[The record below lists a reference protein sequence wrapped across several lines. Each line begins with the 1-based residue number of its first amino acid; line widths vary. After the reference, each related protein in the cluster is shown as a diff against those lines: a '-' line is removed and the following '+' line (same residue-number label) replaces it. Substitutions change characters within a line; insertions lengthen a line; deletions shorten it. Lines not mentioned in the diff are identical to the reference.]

1 MNIIRTITRF
11 LAAALVMTAAFGCD
25 KNRHNTEEP
34 ESADRRVLLFYE
46 CAFNDIGSYMRRNME
61 DQQKG
66 LPAGHIPG
74 KYGDVLLVY
83 SRIADNG
90 HTPSFSIIPAAFS

>member
-1 MNIIRTITRF
+1 MNILKIIAGTAATALFMI
-11 LAAALVMTAAFGCD
+11 AAAGCC
-25 KNRHNTEEP
+25 KNNLDEP

-66 LPAGHIPG
+66 LPAGIFLESTATCFWYIQESP
-74 KYGDVLLVY
+74 
-83 SRIADNG
+83 RTA
-90 HTPSFSIIPAAFS
+90 TPP

>member
-66 LPAGHIPG
+66 LPAGIFLESTATCFWYIQESP
-74 KYGDVLLVY
+74 
-83 SRIADNG
+83 RTA
-90 HTPSFSIIPAAFS
+90 TPP